1 MNNKLCVGCGD
12 PIHPKRLEI
21 LPNAIK
27 CVACSTTGKKA
38 AITVTKGEGDHT
50 YNETVIMDREEFNR
64 IQEMEYKING
74 KRKDSI
80 SHPDED
86 ESEEATDTT
95 PIAE

>member
-1 MNNKLCVGCGD
+1 MDKLCIGCKE

-21 LPNAIK
+21 LPNAVR

-64 IQEMEYKING
+64 IQEMEYKIHG

-86 ESEEATDTT
+86 EDDEIVDETT
-95 PIAE
+95 ITE

>member
-1 MNNKLCVGCGD
+1 MNKLCVGCNT

-21 LPNAIK
+21 FPSAIK

-50 YNETVIMDREEFNR
+50 YNETVIMDREEFNK
-64 IQEMEYKING
+64 IQEMEFKIHG

-86 ESEEATDTT
+86 EDEETTDATSIT
-95 PIAE
+95 E